1 MPLEMNT
8 FCGSVFLYFFSLCEY
23 PENHVFRGRTSKSID
38 KTENAVYCSKSKL
51 FLVFVGLV

>member
-23 PENHVFRGRTSKSID
+23 PENHVFRGSKSID